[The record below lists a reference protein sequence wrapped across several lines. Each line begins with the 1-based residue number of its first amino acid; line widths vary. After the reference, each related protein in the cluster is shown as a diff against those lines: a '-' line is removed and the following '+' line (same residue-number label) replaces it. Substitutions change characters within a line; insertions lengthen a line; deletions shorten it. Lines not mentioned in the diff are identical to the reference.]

1 MKRVGD
7 LWTALTRWDNLL
19 ECVRLAARG
28 KRRRSPAV
36 ARFLHEMEGNLC
48 RLQRELREGS
58 YRPGAYRTFRIYD
71 PKERCIAA
79 APFRDRVVH
88 HALTRALEPVWEPR
102 FSAYSFASRAG
113 KGQHAALAV
122 AAAACAQQQYVLK
135 GDVRRYFPSI
145 DHAIL
150 QTLLRRAVKCEP
162 TLRLAGLILDG
173 WQEPES
179 APAVEYFAGDDLFS
193 PAERRRGLPIG
204 NQTSQFFANVY
215 LNPLDH
221 YVYRQEKPGPGAYL
235 RYVDDFLL
243 FGDSREELLRAAGRI
258 RDFLGAELRLRVH
271 EGKFQVRRCADG
283 VTFLG
288 WRLFPGRRRLARGNV
303 VRIRRRLRHLREQ
316 YHAGL
321 VDAGEFRQVVQGWL
335 GHAAAGNTWRLRQQL
350 FDELI
355 LVPAE
360 HGRTLAGRV
369 LEQQYRVPLCRVCGA
384 PPGGKPPGGGP
395 EPDPSRRVR
404 ACQLRFRAVIR
415 ARPAP
420 RRQRRIQTG

>member
-58 YRPGAYRTFRIYD
+58 CRPGAYRTFRIYD

-122 AAAACAQQQYVLK
+122 AQAGCAQRQYVLK

-173 WQEPES
+173 WQEPEP

-360 HGRTLAGRV
+360 HGRTLAGRL
-369 LEQQYRVPLCRVCGA
+369 LEQQTSERPRV
-384 PPGGKPPGGGP
+384 
-395 EPDPSRRVR
+395 EP
-404 ACQLRFRAVIR
+404 
-415 ARPAP
+415 
-420 RRQRRIQTG
+420 